1 MVSRNLGKI
10 LLAIHVLVYFNSIF
24 VDSSRISTPDN
35 SVLFEF
41 SKSARTDI
49 EAALNGNLNQM
60 RIWWKVDWIYPLVQ
74 Y

>member
-1 MVSRNLGKI
+1 MVSKNFGKI
-10 LLAIHVLVYFNSIF
+10 LLAIHVLIYFNSIF

-49 EAALNGNLNQM
+49 EAALNGNLNKM